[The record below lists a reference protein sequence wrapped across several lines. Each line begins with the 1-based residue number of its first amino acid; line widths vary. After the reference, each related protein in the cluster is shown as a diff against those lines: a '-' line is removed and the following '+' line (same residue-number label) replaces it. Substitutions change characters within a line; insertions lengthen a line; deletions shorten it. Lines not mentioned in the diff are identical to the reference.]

1 MGIEKLSA
9 DANYLN
15 IGQDFLDWHWWNCV
29 KLQWKKP
36 DQIIGVLLGLDQICY
51 TQFFICRKKPILERA
66 ECSAIFLENLA
77 WNFREGHHVNCR
89 TG

>member
-15 IGQDFLDWHWWNCV
+15 MGQDFLDWHWWNCV

-51 TQFFICRKKPILERA
+51 TQFFICRKKTHFGKSRVLGYLPRKSGLE
-66 ECSAIFLENLA
+66 F
-77 WNFREGHHVNCR
+77 
-89 TG
+89 